1 VSDERAK
8 RLLVLAR
15 RDHAEAM
22 RVAAGLTI
30 FGHAVS
36 LVFMDR
42 PVAETAENA
51 ANAELLELT
60 GIEPRTTVA
69 AMADDLPLL
78 DASGLAAA
86 CRRRRCGAE
95 PAMKILELNTGLFP
109 DAQTVKP
116 PCGTMDRRTASS
128 PSILRAGTWRTKPG
142 TRRQAIAAILDSD
155 LTITI

>member
-1 VSDERAK
+1 MSEK
-8 RLLVLAR
+8 KLLVLAR

-78 DASGLAAA
+78 DAADLAAA
-86 CRRRRCGAE
+86 LA
-95 PAMKILELNTGLFP
+95 AA
-109 DAQTVKP
+109 DAVL
-116 PCGTMDRRTASS
+116 S
-128 PSILRAGTWRTKPG
+128 L
-142 TRRQAIAAILDSD
+142 
-155 LTITI
+155 

>member
-1 VSDERAK
+1 VSQEK

-51 ANAELLELT
+51 ANAELLELS
-60 GIEPRTTVA
+60 GIEPQTTVA

-78 DASGLAAA
+78 DAAGLAAA
-86 CRRRRCGAE
+86 LA
-95 PAMKILELNTGLFP
+95 
-109 DAQTVKP
+109 DADAVL
-116 PCGTMDRRTASS
+116 S
-128 PSILRAGTWRTKPG
+128 L
-142 TRRQAIAAILDSD
+142 
-155 LTITI
+155 

>member
-1 VSDERAK
+1 MSAEK
-8 RLLVLAR
+8 KLLVLAR

-60 GIEPRTTVA
+60 GIVPQTTVA

-78 DASGLAAA
+78 DADGLAAA
-86 CRRRRCGAE
+86 LA
-95 PAMKILELNTGLFP
+95 AA
-109 DAQTVKP
+109 DAVL
-116 PCGTMDRRTASS
+116 S
-128 PSILRAGTWRTKPG
+128 L
-142 TRRQAIAAILDSD
+142 
-155 LTITI
+155 